1 MVRLVERE
9 TRTAGLAADRGLVV
23 IPPFDHPDIIA
34 GQGTVGLEIVED
46 LPAVDTVLAPVG
58 GGGLISGVAIAV
70 KAISPRTRVVAVEPE
85 LAGDLARDS
94 GAASESS
101 GIRAYRPHRRRRRPI
116 ACGGRADLATHDT
129 AGRRRG
135 YGVRA
140 KHPRRHGRP
149 GQVEPAGR

>member
-1 MVRLVERE
+1 MVRSSERE

-58 GGGLISGVAIAV
+58 GEGSSPGVAIAV
-70 KAISPRTRVVAVEPE
+70 KRSARTRVVAVEPE
-85 LAGDLARDS
+85 LAGDLAEDS

-101 GIRAYRPHRRRRRPI
+101 GIRRLPAAPSP
-116 ACGGRADLATHDT
+116 T
-129 AGRRRG
+129 ASDCLRW
-135 YGVRA
+135 A
-140 KHPRRHGRP
+140 S
-149 GQVEPAGR
+149 